1 MVIWM
6 MAGFSSLSGPDQTD
20 GSLGLGEAAHLLFIN
35 LDRLTRHNHTNSEG
49 LGHGGYGKLLCES
62 FQTKLHKPVKPISR
76 VLVLRQRRN
85 VTMVT
90 CIRRHYLNDFLS

>member
-1 MVIWM
+1 MECVWLVH
-6 MAGFSSLSGPDQTD
+6 AASPGPSQSDWSLI
-20 GSLGLGEAAHLLFIN
+20 GEAAHLLFIN

-62 FQTKLHKPVKPISR
+62 FQTKLHKPVKTISR